1 MSNEEIAQ
9 FVNAFEDFMKHAE
22 VEESNFHQRSEYEQY
37 RKESKVI
44 IENEIAMGM
53 LRRKVMVKVMR
64 IVIDM
69 VICLYLCS

>member
-37 RKESKVI
+37 RKESKMI
-44 IENEIAMGM
+44 IENKIEKLAAFYEVTVDYYMAEF
-53 LRRKVMVKVMR
+53 L
-64 IVIDM
+64 
-69 VICLYLCS
+69 